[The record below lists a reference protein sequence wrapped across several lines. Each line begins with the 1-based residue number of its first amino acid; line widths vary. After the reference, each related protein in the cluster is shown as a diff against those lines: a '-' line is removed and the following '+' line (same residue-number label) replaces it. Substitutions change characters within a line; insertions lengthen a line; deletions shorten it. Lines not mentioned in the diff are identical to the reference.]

1 MSLPLQ
7 PSLFLERLIRFLI
20 PFFLDTTQNVEAA
33 RSEILETI
41 ASHGARSR
49 AQMLNVAQIIAF
61 GLSALELLSEA
72 RAATEMSPSMRLRF
86 RSCANGLNRA
96 CQQNAQTLAKHLA
109 CDHPEAT
116 APKAEPIND
125 VPDAIVQEAI
135 ERSRA
140 KIESYRNRLYGAQ
153 TPDKRPWGSKMMEA
167 LVEQVG
173 KPTQPQPQ
181 PAR

>member
-1 MSLPLQ
+1 MSRPLQ
-7 PSLFLERLIRFLI
+7 PSLFLERLIRFLL

-72 RAATEMSPSMRLRF
+72 RAATEMSPSMRFRF

-96 CQQNAQTLAKHLA
+96 CQQNAKSLAKHLA

-116 APKAEPIND
+116 APIND

-153 TPDKRPWGSKMMEA
+153 TPDQRPWGSKMMES
-167 LVEQVG
+167 LIEQVG
-173 KPTQPQPQ
+173 KPTQPHPT
-181 PAR
+181 A

>member
-1 MSLPLQ
+1 MSRPLQ
-7 PSLFLERLIRFLI
+7 PSLFLERLIRFLL
-20 PFFLDTTQNVEAA
+20 PFFLDATQNVEAA

-41 ASHGARSR
+41 ASHGAHTR

-72 RAATEMSPSMRLRF
+72 RATTEMSPSMRLRF

-96 CQQNAQTLAKHLA
+96 CQQNANSLAKHLA

-116 APKAEPIND
+116 AQKAEPIND
-125 VPDAIVQEAI
+125 IPDEIVQEAI

-140 KIESYRNRLYGAQ
+140 KIESYRNRLYGTK
-153 TPDKRPWGSKMMEA
+153 TPDQRPWGSKMMES

-173 KPTQPQPQ
+173 KPTQHPT
-181 PAR
+181 A